1 MTWLLCVCLSHF
13 SCVWLCSS
21 VPGILQA
28 RILEWFAM
36 PSSRESC
43 DPGIKPKSLTSPA
56 LAGRSF
62 TTSTAWEAP
71 NTWVFSVRN
80 WSRVF
85 SALPFISPVIGILLH
100 LWNVVSNFFFLLS
113 LGFPCGSAGKESAC
127 SVGGLGLIPELGKS
141 PGEGKGYPFQY
152 SGLENSMDSVVHG
165 AAKSQTGLSDFHF
178 QKFPWIC
185 R

>member
-71 NTWVFSVRN
+71 NTWVFAVRN

-113 LGFPCGSAGKESAC
+113 LGFPCGSAGKESAAVWEAWVW
-127 SVGGLGLIPELGKS
+127 SLSWENPLEKGKATHSSILAWRIPWT
-141 PGEGKGYPFQY
+141 
-152 SGLENSMDSVVHG
+152 V
-165 AAKSQTGLSDFHF
+165 
-178 QKFPWIC
+178 
-185 R
+185 